1 MGSLI
6 FSKHLIIITM
16 STHLSSIFQR
26 ASSST
31 NSSHLVLTVCG
42 IGMYRE
48 GTVMGV
54 QRQEEESGESN
65 QPIRILGEAACKR
78 AMGEQTEK

>member
-6 FSKHLIIITM
+6 FSKHPIITM

-31 NSSHLVLTVCG
+31 NSSHLVLTIYG
-42 IGMYRE
+42 TGMCRE
-48 GTVMGV
+48 GTGMGV
-54 QRQEEESGESN
+54 QRQEEESGGSN
-65 QPIRILGEAACKR
+65 QPLRILGEASCKR
-78 AMGEQTEK
+78 AVGEQMEK